1 MFLFW
6 GKIQNWY
13 DANLSKIRETTKG
26 TPLTVHKMCQI
37 FFSYFSVS
45 LIDLH
50 FCESK
55 MKMQKTRESF
65 ICVILSS
72 PFYIFNTKNWL
83 WVVAANR
90 IVMLCPR
97 NSMCEKKKKKKMEAF
112 TQWTCCQFWRIF
124 FSFDILIE
132 CCRFICYFVLT
143 QNSTLALQ
151 FSTFKQ
157 IILRAHFTLV
167 LHLVFEISKL
177 TSIHFTLGTCICF
190 YISNSISV
198 PSRHWNGCKNLANKL
213 LSKKRQ
219 TLLTVVKQTSPTF
232 RFFSRLTTQIR
243 NSHQSY

>member
-72 PFYIFNTKNWL
+72 PFYIFNTKN
-83 WVVAANR
+83 
-90 IVMLCPR
+90 
-97 NSMCEKKKKKKMEAF
+97 
-112 TQWTCCQFWRIF
+112 
-124 FSFDILIE
+124 
-132 CCRFICYFVLT
+132 
-143 QNSTLALQ
+143 
-151 FSTFKQ
+151 
-157 IILRAHFTLV
+157 
-167 LHLVFEISKL
+167 
-177 TSIHFTLGTCICF
+177 
-190 YISNSISV
+190 
-198 PSRHWNGCKNLANKL
+198 
-213 LSKKRQ
+213 
-219 TLLTVVKQTSPTF
+219 
-232 RFFSRLTTQIR
+232 
-243 NSHQSY
+243 